1 MKTALHNKIM
11 RRVYYSYALSIS
23 EHSMFWQGIVLGACV
38 AAFGRLTHVASIFHN
53 LSLVPL
59 GGVPR
64 FIENTFLHALAQGE
78 LLTVLVVLGM
88 VGLSLS
94 FIWRAIPLLVPQKFA
109 V

>member
-1 MKTALHNKIM
+1 MESTLHKNIM
-11 RRVYYSYALSIS
+11 RRVYYSYALSIT

-64 FIENTFLHALAQGE
+64 FIEGSFTQALINGE
-78 LLTVLVVLGM
+78 FLTVLVVLGI
-88 VGLSLS
+88 VGLTIS
-94 FIWRAIPLLVPQKFA
+94 FVVRTIPFLIPRRLA
-109 V
+109 T